1 MAMWGEDDS
10 FDGAFTFGSVAKP
23 KKAVKNSVLRVVAR
37 TEECVKSNAVKTEE
51 CVAKPKNAVKSNAKK
66 DLKDGGVAGKRGM
79 SPERGNARKRS
90 RVSSSPRGQ
99 M

>member
-23 KKAVKNSVLRVVAR
+23 KNSVR
-37 TEECVKSNAVKTEE
+37 KSNKLAE
-51 CVAKPKNAVKSNAKK
+51 NGLSKK
-66 DLKDGGVAGKRGM
+66 YLKDGGVAGKRGM
-79 SPERGNARKRS
+79 SPERGNARKKS

-99 M
+99 I

>member
-23 KKAVKNSVLRVVAR
+23 KNAVKSNAVRVVAR
-37 TEECVKSNAVKTEE
+37 TEECVKPER
-51 CVAKPKNAVKSNAKK
+51 
-66 DLKDGGVAGKRGM
+66 GKRGM

-99 M
+99 I

>member
-10 FDGAFTFGSVAKP
+10 FDGAFTFGS
-23 KKAVKNSVLRVVAR
+23 
-37 TEECVKSNAVKTEE
+37 
-51 CVAKPKNAVKSNAKK
+51 VAKPKNAVKSNAKK